1 MAVKRHPFLII
12 VQTMAKRKTQSPIK
26 RITAKNGQIYY
37 FKNGKRLSE
46 KKGASEFVKTF
57 FTQIDPNK
65 LSPKELQSFK
75 GKQATS
81 NRLRFKGRFVPKYL
95 QTFLVEQKLIN
106 PKETE
111 IRREFTE
118 AKDFGD
124 FLKDIKSFVP
134 KTVFLPQSE
143 WGLPSAKR
151 ERANFES
158 IIDIVDNI
166 ESDPLFSTLDLMV
179 IDTKG
184 TAWIDKM
191 KALDAIQ
198 DWEIDQIDQIL
209 QDGGNP
215 AYTKFA
221 HYGKIDIENGVLT
234 IDLNESDAD
243 TQFS

>member
-1 MAVKRHPFLII
+1 
-12 VQTMAKRKTQSPIK
+12 MAKRKTQSPIK

-57 FTQIDPNK
+57 FSQIDPKK

-81 NRLRFKGRFVPKYL
+81 SRLRFKGRFVPKYL

-106 PKETE
+106 PNETE

-118 AKDFGD
+118 ARDFGD
-124 FLKDIKSFVP
+124 FLRDIKSFVP
-134 KTVFLPQSE
+134 KTVFLPQTE
-143 WGLPSAKR
+143 WGLPNSKR
-151 ERANFES
+151 ERATFES
-158 IIDIVDNI
+158 VIDIVENI
-166 ESDPLFSTLDLMV
+166 QSDPLFSSLDLMV
-179 IDTKG
+179 IDTDG

-191 KALDAIQ
+191 KALDAIR
-198 DWEIDQIDQIL
+198 DWEIDQIDEIL
-209 QDGGNP
+209 KDGGNP

-234 IDLNESDAD
+234 INLNESDAD
-243 TQFS
+243 TQYS